1 MITSFGDKTTEDIYH
16 GVNSK
21 EARRIPS
28 RIWKVAARKLDMINI
43 AHAFQDLLVPPGNRL
58 EALKG
63 SLKGFHS
70 IRINDQY
77 RVVFKWHNNNAE
89 NVRILDY
96 HD

>member
-16 GVNSK
+16 GINSK
-21 EARRIPS
+21 EARKIS
-28 RIWKVAARKLDMINI
+28 SQIWNVAARKIDRINAVGALQDMR
-43 AHAFQDLLVPPGNRL
+43 VPPGNRL

-63 SLKGFHS
+63 NLKGFHS

-77 RVVFKWHNNNAE
+77 RVVFKWLNNNAE
-89 NVRILDY
+89 SVRILDY